1 MHHPSPSITRSS
13 RAPRDPIP
21 LCHIIQPR
29 GFGAGQRH
37 FVSLP
42 LFLSPSF
49 CHGCLT
55 STLMTLEPGSGI
67 AGSVPVGFRGPQRTC
82 FVGVCTPNDSLRTLV
97 QYQNCYGSL
106 CCGVCLCVIVCR
118 YICVWKTVEDILGG
132 RGGRS
137 NLGVGCFVFCFFLT
151 SAS

>member
-29 GFGAGQRH
+29 GFGAGQKH

-42 LFLSPSF
+42 LFLSPGF
-49 CHGCLT
+49 CHGCLP
-55 STLMTLEPGSGI
+55 STLMTLEPGSGT
-67 AGSVPVGFRGPQRTC
+67 AGSVPARFRGPKRPALWVFAHPMTALGHLSSTRIAMVHC
-82 FVGVCTPNDSLRTLV
+82 AMECVYVC
-97 QYQNCYGSL
+97 
-106 CCGVCLCVIVCR
+106 VCR
-118 YICVWKTVEDILGG
+118 YICVWKTVEDILGA
-132 RGGRS
+132 RGGRN
-137 NLGVGCFVFCFFLT
+137 NLGVGCFVFCFFT